1 MVTHV
6 EVPIKLAI
14 QVLARELV
22 RFTIIGK
29 DENRDIR
36 CT

>member
-6 EVPIKLAI
+6 EVPIKFAI
-14 QVLARELV
+14 QVLAGELV
-22 RFTIIGK
+22 GFTIIGK